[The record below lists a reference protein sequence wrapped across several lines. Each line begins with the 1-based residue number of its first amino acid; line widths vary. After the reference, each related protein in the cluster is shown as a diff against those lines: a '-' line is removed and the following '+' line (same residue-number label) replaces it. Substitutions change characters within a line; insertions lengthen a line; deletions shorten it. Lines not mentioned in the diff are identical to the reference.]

1 MHIIHTSDVTWDP
14 RKAKANLL
22 KHGVQFSDAEG
33 VLFDPMALT
42 REDEAT
48 EGERRFVSIG
58 MDHPGRVVVVVFSPR
73 SETIRVIS
81 ARRATRKERRQY
93 AERIRL

>member
-1 MHIIHTSDVTWDP
+1 MRVTWDP

-22 KHGVQFSDAEG
+22 RHGIRFSDAEG
-33 VLFDPMALT
+33 ALFDPMALT
-42 REDEAT
+42 REDERA

-58 MDHPGRVVVVVFSPR
+58 MDHLARVVVVVFSPR
-73 SETIRVIS
+73 GELVRLVS